1 MESPYSPER
10 EADISARIANC
21 YANPYD
27 FVMYAFQWGVPG
39 TDLEHAT
46 GPDDWQTEQLVRIGK
61 AFKDNPEAVIQEA
74 IASGHGIGKSA
85 ETSWIILWAMSTR
98 PQLSGVVTANTATQ
112 LASKTWREL
121 SVWHKRSINRHW
133 FKWTATRF
141 FHVDHPETW
150 VVAAIPQSEHNSEAF
165 AGLHADHVLVMYDE
179 ASAIPDI
186 IWEVSEGAMTTPRAM
201 WFVYGNPTKN
211 TGKFRE
217 CFGRNK
223 HRWNHR
229 QIDSRSCKMTNKKK
243 IQEWLDDH
251 GEDSDFFR
259 IRVRGE
265 FPRSG
270 SQQFISSEHV
280 ETARR
285 RQLTSEQYWHLPVIM
300 GVDVA
305 RYGDDQ
311 SVICV
316 RQGRKIRHLY
326 KYRELNTVQLASRV
340 AEKIREHHPQMTF
353 IDGIGIGAGVV
364 DQLVAS
370 NYQNVVDV
378 NVGDPASE
386 PVLYKN
392 KRAEVWGRMKDWV
405 ANADIP
411 DDAELADDLVQP
423 TYFYTD
429 KEQIQ
434 IESKKDMKSRG
445 VSSPDSADAIAL
457 TFTEHVAPASS
468 QSSFDPDY

>member
-1 MESPYSPER
+1 MQSRYPADVELELTEDIARFYTDPYG
-10 EADISARIANC
+10 
-21 YANPYD
+21 Y
-27 FVMYAFQWGVPG
+27 VMYAFTWGEPG

-46 GPDDWQTEQLVRIGK
+46 GPDEWQEQQLKRIGQ
-61 AFKDNPEAVIQEA
+61 AFLDNPDAVIQEA

-85 ETSWIILWAMSTR
+85 ETAWIILWAMSTR
-98 PQLSGVVTANTATQ
+98 PQISGVVTANTATQ

-121 SVWHKRSINRHW
+121 SVWHKRSVNQHW

-150 VVAAIPQSEHNSEAF
+150 IMSAIPQSEHNSEAF

-201 WFVYGNPTKN
+201 WFVFGNPTKN

-223 HRWNHR
+223 HRWVQH
-229 QIDSRSCKMTNKKK
+229 QVDSRTCKMTNKNK
-243 IQEWLDDH
+243 INEWLQDH

-280 ETARR
+280 ENARR
-285 RQLTSEQYWHLPVIM
+285 RNLTSEQFWHLPVVM

-316 RQGRKIRHLY
+316 RQGRKIKALY

-353 IDGIGIGAGVV
+353 VDGIGIGAGVV
-364 DQLVAS
+364 DQLIAS
-370 NYQNVVDV
+370 NYQNIVDV
-378 NVGDPASE
+378 NVGEAASDKE
-386 PVLYKN
+386 LYFN
-392 KRAEVWGRMKDWV
+392 KRAEVWGRLKDWLPYS
-405 ANADIP
+405 DIP
-411 DDAELADDLVQP
+411 DDAELADDLIQP
-423 TYFYTD
+423 TYFYTP

-434 IESKKDMKSRG
+434 LESKKDMKSRG
-445 VSSPDSADAIAL
+445 VSSPDVADAIAM
-457 TFTEHVAPASS
+457 TFTEHVAA
-468 QSSFDPDY
+468 QGTQESFEPDY